1 MKILNV
7 FDPNAFD
14 TDIVPSPCLATIIEE
29 NMLGREVPPAV
40 RVRPMMSSGM
50 PRMQPIVSALR
61 ESKSN
66 SRKSAVLS
74 PCSELRVVSPGGAD
88 AMLSADQIMSMV
100 SCQVTKRARVDD
112 LPLCAYRCA

>member
-1 MKILNV
+1 MRDAPTNQGSASAMKILNV

-14 TDIVPSPCLATIIEE
+14 TDIVPRPCLATIIEE

-61 ESKSN
+61 ESTKQPKVSG
-66 SRKSAVLS
+66 ALS
-74 PCSELRVVSPGGAD
+74 LFRV
-88 AMLSADQIMSMV
+88 Q
-100 SCQVTKRARVDD
+100 SCESGWCGCYVECR
-112 LPLCAYRCA
+112 